1 MAQAPHIIIVGG
13 GAAGLE
19 LATRLGNRLGRK
31 HLAEIT
37 LIDSSRTHIWKPLLH
52 EIAAGTLDSAE
63 DELEYLAQAR
73 WNHFRYRLGRVVGL
87 DRERKEVLL
96 APTLNDDGE
105 EIIPGRRFGY
115 DTLVFAVGSLSNDF
129 GIAGVQ
135 QHCLFLD
142 STEQAER
149 FQQKLLNCMLKAHT
163 QGKPIEPGQLD
174 VAIVGA
180 GATGVELA
188 AQLHH
193 VTRLVSAYGLDTID
207 PAEDIRLH
215 VIEAGPRILPAL
227 PTRLSDAAVHELHRL
242 GVTVHVNQRVVEI
255 NAQGIVS
262 AAGVTIPA
270 AIKVW
275 AAGIKA
281 PEFLKDIAGLETNRI
296 NQLVVKRNLQCTRDE
311 NIFAIGDCAACPM
324 DELGNNVPPRAQ
336 AAHQQASTLFK
347 TLVRRLKGKP
357 PLAYTYRDFGSLV
370 AMGRYSTVGSLMG
383 GLVGSMMISG
393 FIARFVYLM
402 LYKMHQAA
410 LYGWPRALLITLL
423 HFLRRGSTPR
433 SNFIDARAG
442 AGHGPLRSFS
452 RPCPA

>member
-1 MAQAPHIIIVGG
+1 MAQAHHIIIVGG

-19 LATRLGNRLGRK
+19 LATRLGNKLGKK
-31 HLAEIT
+31 HLADIT

-52 EIAAGTLDSAE
+52 EIAAGTLDSSE

-96 APTLNDDGE
+96 APTLSDEGE
-105 EIIPGRRFGY
+105 EIIPERCFGY

-129 GIAGVQ
+129 GIPGVQ
-135 QHCLFLD
+135 EHCLFLD

-149 FQQKLLNCMLKAHT
+149 FQKNLLNSMLRAHT
-163 QGKPIEPGQLD
+163 QGTPIKQGQLD

-215 VIEAGPRILPAL
+215 VIEAGPNILPAL
-227 PTRLSDAAVHELHRL
+227 PPRLSNAAMHELHRL

-255 NAQGIVS
+255 QEEGIVT

-281 PEFLKDIAGLETNRI
+281 PEFLKNIAGLETNRI

-347 TLVRRLKGKP
+347 TLARRLKGKP
-357 PLAYTYRDFGSLV
+357 PLDYTYRDFGSLV
-370 AMGRYSTVGSLMG
+370 AMGRYSTVGNLMG
-383 GLVGSMMISG
+383 GLAGSMMISG
-393 FIARFVYLM
+393 FIARFVYLA
-402 LYKMHQAA
+402 LYKVHQAA

-423 HFLRRGSTPR
+423 HFLRKG
-433 SNFIDARAG
+433 IDPQVKL
-442 AGHGPLRSFS
+442 H
-452 RPCPA
+452 

>member
-1 MAQAPHIIIVGG
+1 MTQAHHIIIVGG

-19 LATRLGNRLGRK
+19 LATKLGNKLGK
-31 HLAEIT
+31 KKLADIT

-52 EIAAGTLDSAE
+52 EVAAGTLDSSE

-96 APTLNDDGE
+96 APTFNDEGA
-105 EIIPGRRFGY
+105 EIIPERRFSY

-129 GIAGVQ
+129 GIPGVQ
-135 QHCLFLD
+135 EHCLFLD

-149 FQQKLLNCMLKAHT
+149 FQKKLLNCMLKAHT
-163 QGKPIEPGQLD
+163 QGKPIRQGQLD

-215 VIEAGPRILPAL
+215 IVEAGPRILPAL
-227 PTRLSDAAVHELHRL
+227 PPRLSDSAMRELHRL
-242 GVTVHVNQRVVEI
+242 GVTVHVNQRVTEI
-255 NAQGIVS
+255 NAEGI
-262 AAGVTIPA
+262 ATAGGGGIPA

-296 NQLVVKRNLQCTRDE
+296 NQLVVKRNLQSTRDE

-336 AAHQQASTLFK
+336 AAHQQASTLSK
-347 TLVRRLKGKP
+347 TLVRRLKGEA
-357 PLAYTYRDFGSLV
+357 PLDYTYRDYGSLV
-370 AMGRYSTVGSLMG
+370 AMGKYSTVGNLMG
-383 GLVGSMMISG
+383 GLAGSMMVSG
-393 FIARFVYLM
+393 FIARFVYLS

-423 HFLRRGSTPR
+423 HFLRKG
-433 SNFIDARAG
+433 IDPQVKL
-442 AGHGPLRSFS
+442 H
-452 RPCPA
+452 

>member
-227 PTRLSDAAVHELHRL
+227 PTRLSDAAVRELDHL
-242 GVTVHVNQRVVEI
+242 GVTVHVNQRVVEV

-336 AAHQQASTLFK
+336 AAHQQATTLSR
-347 TLVRRLKGKP
+347 TLVRRLHGKS
-357 PLAYTYRDFGSLV
+357 PLDYQYRDYGSLV

-393 FIARFVYLM
+393 FIARVVYLM
-402 LYKMHQAA
+402 LYKVHQAA

-423 HFLRRGSTPR
+423 HFLRRG
-433 SNFIDARAG
+433 IDPQVKL
-442 AGHGPLRSFS
+442 H
-452 RPCPA
+452 

>member
-1 MAQAPHIIIVGG
+1 MAQVHRIIVVGG

-19 LATRLGNRLGRK
+19 LVTKLGRK
-31 HLAEIT
+31 LGKNNLAEIT
-37 LIDSSRTHIWKPLLH
+37 LIDASRTHIWKPLLH
-52 EIAAGTLDSAE
+52 EVAAGTLDSSE

-87 DRERKEVLL
+87 DRERREVLL
-96 APTLNDDGE
+96 APTLNDEGI
-105 EIIPGRRFGY
+105 EIIPERRFGY

-129 GIAGVQ
+129 GIPGVQ
-135 QHCLFLD
+135 EHCLFLD

-149 FQQKLLNCMLKAHT
+149 FQQSLLNSMLKAHT
-163 QGKPIEPGQLD
+163 QGKPIKAGQLD

-188 AQLHH
+188 AQLHL

-207 PAEDIRLH
+207 PAEDIKLH
-215 VIEAGPRILPAL
+215 VIEAGPHILPAL
-227 PTRLSDAAVHELHRL
+227 PLKLSSAALRELHHL

-255 NAQGIVS
+255 NEQGILS
-262 AAGVTIPA
+262 ASGAMIPA

-296 NQLVVKRNLQCTRDE
+296 NQLVVKRNLQSTRDE

-336 AAHQQASTLFK
+336 AAHQQASTLY
-347 TLVRRLKGKP
+347 LSLQRRLKGVP
-357 PLAYTYRDFGSLV
+357 PLDYTYRDFGSLV
-370 AMGRYSTVGSLMG
+370 ALGKYSTVGNLMG
-383 GLVGSMMISG
+383 GLAGSMMISG
-393 FIARFVYLM
+393 YIARFVYLS
-402 LYKMHQAA
+402 LYKVHQAT

-423 HFLRRGSTPR
+423 HFLRKG
-433 SNFIDARAG
+433 IDPQVKL
-442 AGHGPLRSFS
+442 H
-452 RPCPA
+452 

>member
-1 MAQAPHIIIVGG
+1 MAQVHRIIVVGG

-19 LATRLGNRLGRK
+19 LVTKLGRK
-31 HLAEIT
+31 LGKNNLAEIT
-37 LIDSSRTHIWKPLLH
+37 LIDASRTHIWKPLLH
-52 EIAAGTLDSAE
+52 EVAAGTLDSSE

-87 DRERKEVLL
+87 DRERREVLL
-96 APTLNDDGE
+96 APTLNDEGI
-105 EIIPGRRFGY
+105 EIIPERRFGY

-129 GIAGVQ
+129 GIPGVQ
-135 QHCLFLD
+135 EHCLFLD

-149 FQQKLLNCMLKAHT
+149 FQQSLLNSMLKAHT
-163 QGKPIEPGQLD
+163 QGKPIKAGQLD

-188 AQLHH
+188 AQLHL

-207 PAEDIRLH
+207 PAEDIKLH
-215 VIEAGPRILPAL
+215 VIEAGPHILPAL
-227 PTRLSDAAVHELHRL
+227 PLKLSSAALRELHHL

-255 NAQGIVS
+255 NEQGILS
-262 AAGVTIPA
+262 ASGVTIPA

-296 NQLVVKRNLQCTRDE
+296 NQLVVKRNLQSTRDE

-336 AAHQQASTLFK
+336 AAHQQASTLY
-347 TLVRRLKGKP
+347 LSLQRRLKGAP
-357 PLAYTYRDFGSLV
+357 PLDYTYRDFGSLV
-370 AMGRYSTVGSLMG
+370 ALGKYSTVGNLMG
-383 GLVGSMMISG
+383 GLAGSMMISG
-393 FIARFVYLM
+393 YIARFVYLS
-402 LYKMHQAA
+402 LYKVHQAT

-423 HFLRRGSTPR
+423 HFLRKG
-433 SNFIDARAG
+433 IDPQVKL
-442 AGHGPLRSFS
+442 H
-452 RPCPA
+452 

>member
-1 MAQAPHIIIVGG
+1 MAQVHHIIIVGG

-19 LATRLGNRLGRK
+19 LATMLGRK
-31 HLAEIT
+31 LGKKQLADIT

-52 EIAAGTLDSAE
+52 EIAAGTLDSSE

-87 DRERKEVLL
+87 DREKKEVLL
-96 APTLNDDGE
+96 APTLNDEGD
-105 EIIPGRRFGY
+105 EIIPERRFGY

-129 GIAGVQ
+129 GIPGVQ
-135 QHCLFLD
+135 EHCLFLD

-149 FQQKLLNCMLKAHT
+149 FQKNLLNSMLRAHT
-163 QGKPIEPGQLD
+163 QAKPIQPGQLD

-215 VIEAGPRILPAL
+215 IIEAGPHILPAL
-227 PTRLSDAAVHELHRL
+227 PPKLSNAAMHELHRL
-242 GVTVHVNQRVVEI
+242 GVTVHVNQRVVEV
-255 NAQGIVS
+255 NEQGIVS

-281 PEFLKDIAGLETNRI
+281 PGFLKDIAGLETNRVD
-296 NQLVVKRNLQCTRDE
+296 QLVVKRSLQSTRDE

-324 DELGNNVPPRAQ
+324 DEYGNNVPPRAQ

-370 AMGRYSTVGSLMG
+370 AMGKYSTVGNLMG
-383 GLVGSMMISG
+383 GLAGSMMISG
-393 FIARFVYLM
+393 FVARFVYLS
-402 LYKMHQAA
+402 LYKMHQAT

-423 HFLRRGSTPR
+423 HFLRKG
-433 SNFIDARAG
+433 IDPQVKL
-442 AGHGPLRSFS
+442 H
-452 RPCPA
+452 

>member
-1 MAQAPHIIIVGG
+1 MAQAHHIIIVGG

-19 LATRLGNRLGRK
+19 LATMLGRKLGKK

-52 EIAAGTLDSAE
+52 EIAAGTLDSSE

-87 DRERKEVLL
+87 DRERKEVML
-96 APTLNDDGE
+96 APTLSDEGDE
-105 EIIPGRRFGY
+105 VIPERRFSY

-129 GIAGVQ
+129 GIPGVQ
-135 QHCLFLD
+135 EHCLFLD
-142 STEQAER
+142 NTEQAER
-149 FQQKLLNCMLKAHT
+149 FQKKLLNSMLRAHT
-163 QGKPIEPGQLD
+163 QGKPIKPGQLD

-215 VIEAGPRILPAL
+215 IIEAGSHILPAL
-227 PTRLSDAAVHELHRL
+227 PTRLSNAAMHELHRL
-242 GVTVHVNQRVVEI
+242 GVTVHVNQRVVEV

-281 PEFLKDIAGLETNRI
+281 PDFLKDIAGLETNRI
-296 NQLVVKRNLQCTRDE
+296 DQLVVKRNLQCTCDE
-311 NIFAIGDCAACPM
+311 DIFAIGDCAACPM

-347 TLVRRLKGKP
+347 TLVRRIKDKP
-357 PLAYTYRDFGSLV
+357 PLDYTYRDFGSLV
-370 AMGRYSTVGSLMG
+370 AMGKYSTVGNLMG
-383 GLVGSMMISG
+383 GLAGSMMISG
-393 FIARFVYLM
+393 FVARFVYLM
-402 LYKMHQAA
+402 LYKMHQAT
-410 LYGWPRALLITLL
+410 LYGWPRALLIALL
-423 HFLRRGSTPR
+423 HFLRKG
-433 SNFIDARAG
+433 IDPQVKL
-442 AGHGPLRSFS
+442 H
-452 RPCPA
+452 

>member
-1 MAQAPHIIIVGG
+1 MVSAPHIIIVGG

-19 LATRLGNRLGRK
+19 LATKLGRRLGRK
-31 HLAEIT
+31 KLADIT

-52 EIAAGTLDSAE
+52 EIAAGTLDSSE

-96 APTLNDDGE
+96 APTLNDEGE
-105 EIIPGRRFGY
+105 EIIPERRFGY

-129 GIAGVQ
+129 NIPGVQ
-135 QHCLFLD
+135 EHCMFLD

-149 FQQKLLNCMLKAHT
+149 FQKNLLNTMLKAHT
-163 QGKPIEPGQLD
+163 QAKPIKPGQLD

-207 PAEDIRLH
+207 PAEDIKLH

-227 PTRLSDAAVHELHRL
+227 PPRLSAAAMTELHRL
-242 GVTVHVNQRVVEI
+242 GVSVHINQRVVEI
-255 NAQGIVS
+255 TGQGIMTAS
-262 AAGVTIPA
+262 GGMIPA

-281 PEFLKDIAGLETNRI
+281 PEFLKNIAGLETNHI
-296 NQLVVKRNLQCTRDE
+296 NQLVVKRNLQSTRDE

-324 DELGNNVPPRAQ
+324 DDKGNNVPPRAQ
-336 AAHQQASTLFK
+336 AAHQQASTLSK
-347 TLVRRLKGKP
+347 TIMRQLKGKSP
-357 PLAYTYRDFGSLV
+357 IDYTYRDYGSLV
-370 AMGRYSTVGSLMG
+370 AMGQYSTVGSLMG
-383 GLVGSMMISG
+383 GLAGSMMVSG
-393 FIARFVYLM
+393 YIARFVYLS

-423 HFLRRGSTPR
+423 QFLRKG
-433 SNFIDARAG
+433 IDPQVKL
-442 AGHGPLRSFS
+442 H
-452 RPCPA
+452 

>member
-1 MAQAPHIIIVGG
+1 MGKLHHIIIAGG

-19 LATRLGNRLGRK
+19 LATQLGKKLGK
-31 HLAEIT
+31 KGLAEIT
-37 LIDSSRTHIWKPLLH
+37 LIDASRTHIWKPLLH
-52 EIAAGTLDSAE
+52 EVAAGTLDSSE

-96 APTLNDDGE
+96 APTLDDAGV
-105 EIIPGRRFGY
+105 EIIPERRFCY

-129 GIAGVQ
+129 GIPGVQ

-149 FQQKLLNCMLKAHT
+149 FQQNLLNSMLRAHT
-163 QGKPIEPGQLD
+163 QDRPIEPGQLD

-207 PAEDIRLH
+207 PAKDIRMH
-215 VIEAGPRILPAL
+215 IVEAGPNILPAL
-227 PTRLSDAAVHELHRL
+227 PLSLSNAVMRELNRL
-242 GVTVHVNQRVVEI
+242 GVAVHVNQRVVEVSER
-255 NAQGIVS
+255 GIVS
-262 AAGVTIPA
+262 ASGIVIPA

-281 PEFLKDIAGLETNRI
+281 PAFLKDIAGLETNRMD
-296 NQLVVKRNLQCTRDE
+296 QLVVRRTLQCTRDDD
-311 NIFAIGDCAACPM
+311 IFAIGDCAACPM
-324 DELGNNVPPRAQ
+324 DEMGNNVPPRAQ
-336 AAHQQASTLFK
+336 AAHQQASILSRTLA
-347 TLVRRLKGKP
+347 RRIRDKP
-357 PLAYTYRDFGSLV
+357 PLEYTYTDFGSLV
-370 AMGRYSTVGSLMG
+370 ALGKYSTVGNLMG
-383 GLVGSMMISG
+383 GIAGSMMISG
-393 FIARFVYLM
+393 LIARLVYLM

-410 LYGWPRALLITLL
+410 LYGWPRAVLITLL
-423 HFLRRGSTPR
+423 HFLRRG
-433 SNFIDARAG
+433 IDPQVKL
-442 AGHGPLRSFS
+442 H
-452 RPCPA
+452 